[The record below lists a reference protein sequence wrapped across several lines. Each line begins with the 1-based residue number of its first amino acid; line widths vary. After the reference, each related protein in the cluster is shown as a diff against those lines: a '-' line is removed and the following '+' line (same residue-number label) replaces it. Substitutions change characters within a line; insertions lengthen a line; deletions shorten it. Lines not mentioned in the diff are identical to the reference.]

1 MAAVEKEKEK
11 EEKKEEEVPVVPTVP
26 VEEEKK
32 EEKKPEEKKPEE
44 KEEKKPEEKKEVQKK
59 EEKKIEISD
68 RAVDEVMEPIEAKA
82 KQSIFYYWPIQPSEH
97 CLRWEVNKAVM

>member
-1 MAAVEKEKEK
+1 MKK
-11 EEKKEEEVPVVPTVP
+11 EEKEEEVPVVPVVP
-26 VEEEKK
+26 VEEVKVE
-32 EEKKPEEKKPEE
+32 EEKPATPEVPAVPVEE
-44 KEEKKPEEKKEVQKK
+44 VKKEVQKK

>member
-1 MAAVEKEKEK
+1 MEREIREEAEREKREREAKEA
-11 EEKKEEEVPVVPTVP
+11 ER
-26 VEEEKK
+26 
-32 EEKKPEEKKPEE
+32 
-44 KEEKKPEEKKEVQKK
+44 
-59 EEKKIEISD
+59 KIEISD